1 MGIKINNMIDPN
13 EKIRRVELTKPNPQW
28 IKLFD
33 ESAAEI
39 KSILGANC
47 VEVYHIGSTAIPDI
61 YAKPIVDILPVVK
74 DIRLVD
80 TLNSQFEALNY
91 VCMGEYGIPGR
102 RFYWKSKTHRTH
114 NIHLFEQGSSE
125 IARHV
130 AFRDFMRTHKNYA
143 QAYSVLKCCLAE
155 VFTFDI
161 ENYVD
166 AKRSFVQMIDYLT
179 GTAREKQLKA
189 EDNIIIQPYNAAWPK
204 LAEAEIK
211 AIKIITRDLPHVAIE
226 HIGSTAVPELSS
238 KPIIDIFITVP
249 SAAELEKWVSPLE
262 SLGYLYWAD
271 NPDKEHLRLFKGMP
285 PYGEART
292 HHIHIVQASNDTIE
306 HRLLFRDIL
315 RQDEKIRMQ
324 YEALKLQLAQS
335 HLKDREL
342 YTDQKASFIQ
352 SVLKSHGFHKPI
364 SR

>member
-1 MGIKINNMIDPN
+1 MIDPD
-13 EKIRRVELTKPNPQW
+13 EKIRCVELTKPNPQW
-28 IKLFD
+28 LQLFD
-33 ESAAEI
+33 ASAAEI
-39 KSILGANC
+39 KSILGTNC
-47 VEVYHIGSTAIPDI
+47 IEVYHIGSTAIPDI

-74 DIRLVD
+74 DITLVD
-80 TLNSQFEALNY
+80 ALNSQFEALNY
-91 VCMGEYGIPGR
+91 VCMGEYGIAGR
-102 RFYWKSKTHRTH
+102 RFYWKSKTQRTH

-125 IARHV
+125 IQRHV

-189 EDNIIIQPYNAAWPK
+189 EDSIIIQPYNAAWPK

-211 AIKIITRDLPHVAIE
+211 AIKTIARDLPYCAIE

-249 SAAELEKWVSPLE
+249 LTAELEQWVSPLE

-271 NPDKEHLRLFKGMP
+271 NPDKEHLRFFKGMP

-292 HHIHIVQASNDTIE
+292 HHIHIVHANNDTIE
-306 HRLLFRDIL
+306 HRVLFRDIL

-324 YEALKLQLAQS
+324 YEALKLQLSQS
-335 HLKDREL
+335 HPTDREL
-342 YTDQKASFIQ
+342 YTDKKAAFIQ